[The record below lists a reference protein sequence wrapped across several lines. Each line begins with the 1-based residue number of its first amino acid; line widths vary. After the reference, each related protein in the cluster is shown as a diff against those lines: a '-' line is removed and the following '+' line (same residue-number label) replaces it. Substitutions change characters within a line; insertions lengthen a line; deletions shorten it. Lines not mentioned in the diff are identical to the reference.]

1 MSQYDFTFAWE
12 GARDETAWSMLQ
24 VVDFRG
30 HEELSRLYRYE
41 LTLLA
46 RSLSGEGG
54 DTDGAT
60 EVDPRDLVRARAT
73 LRIRTL
79 SDPSYKVVHGI
90 VSEAEELGPA
100 PDGMLYRVVLM
111 PPLIR
116 AQHRKR
122 CRIFLEKTTRQILEA
137 VLQGDPN
144 LKLTPNATVDPDD
157 GHLGSFDPAAESV
170 TFRLAD
176 ASRLDDPT
184 LRPYCVQYNES
195 DLAFFARLLEEEG
208 LSYHFENG
216 NEACLLVIS
225 DKDAGRTRID
235 PFLPLGPNVPGREI
249 SSVKLG
255 ARLRPKVVALGDY
268 NWKKPALDMMAER
281 KSEADSLFDF
291 SYPGGFPEA
300 PEQGAGLATAML
312 ERFETEAD
320 YAVLEGKARLLGAG
334 SIFHLEHPKS
344 RYDGEYLVTKLDVRG
359 EQQGVLKNEASDK
372 LVPFTCSVE
381 CARRSG
387 EKAESHFRPARLTP
401 RPRILGTQTAFVT
414 ADPSAPGAE
423 INVGGPPG
431 AEIGCVRVRFHWDRE
446 ASRLAKEPSSC
457 WVRVSQLFAG
467 PGQGGMFHP
476 RVGTEVIVDYED
488 GNPDRPLV
496 VGRVYNGANVAPGLA
511 TGASTL
517 STMKTYTSPGGGK
530 YNEFSFEDS
539 PGKEEVK
546 LHAAHDWNSECG
558 HDRSESVFNDSSS
571 SVGANRSEST
581 AINYTKTVGANSMV
595 VIGAN
600 SSETVG
606 ANQSLSVGG
615 MQTALIAGNQSEQIG
630 GNQTLHVSGN
640 QSSSVDGSRDAT
652 VLGSDTHTIT
662 GAALSHSSTSQTM
675 TAPTQAF
682 QADGLQVMKCSDHEV
697 ICDIFHVSSS
707 GAATID
713 CKPFTVNSGS
723 TATVTASA
731 DITLTGNP
739 IALSSGSTVSID
751 ASGAITITGGPVTVT
766 GGAVTLNGSTVTA
779 SAGGVVTVSGGGDVH
794 VKGSVIHLN

>member
-12 GARDETAWSMLQ
+12 GLREEGAWSMLQ

-30 HEELSRLYRYE
+30 HEEMSRLYRYE

-46 RSLSGEGG
+46 RTGEG
-54 DTDGAT
+54 DGAV

-79 SDPSYKVVHGI
+79 TDPHFKVVHG
-90 VSEAEELGPA
+90 VLTEAEEIGPA
-100 PDGMLYRVVLM
+100 PDGLLYRVVLM
-111 PPLIR
+111 PPLVR

-122 CRIFLEKTTRQILEA
+122 CRIFLERTTRQILEA
-137 VLQGDPN
+137 VLGGDPN
-144 LKLTPNATVDPDD
+144 LALEPNATVAPDD
-157 GHLGSFDPAAESV
+157 GSLSGFDPAREIF
-170 TFRLAD
+170 TFRLAES
-176 ASRLDDPT
+176 ARLDDVSV
-184 LRPYCVQYNES
+184 RPYCVQYNES
-195 DLAFFARLLEEEG
+195 DLAFVARLLEAEG

-216 NEACLLVIS
+216 AESCLLVIS
-225 DKDAGRTRID
+225 DKDAGRTRLE
-235 PFLPLGPNVPGREI
+235 PFASIGPSLPGREI
-249 SSVKLG
+249 SAVKLG
-255 ARLRPKVVALGDY
+255 ARLRPRVVALGDY
-268 NWKKPALDMMAER
+268 NWKKPALDMLAER
-281 KSEADSLFDF
+281 KGEADSLFDY
-291 SYPGGFPEA
+291 SYPGGFPET
-300 PEQGAGLATAML
+300 PEQGVPIATAML

-320 YAVLEGKARLLGAG
+320 YAVLEGKCRMLSAG
-334 SIFHLEHPKS
+334 SIFHLEHSKS
-344 RYDGEYLVTKLDVRG
+344 RYEGEYLVTKLQVRG

-372 LVPFTCSVE
+372 LVPFTCKVE

-387 EKAESHFRPARLTP
+387 DKGAESHYRPARSTP
-401 RPRILGTQTAFVT
+401 SPRVHGTQTAFVT
-414 ADPSAPGAE
+414 ADPSSPGAE

-488 GNPDRPLV
+488 GNPDKPII
-496 VGRVYNGANVAPGLA
+496 VGRVYNGANVAPGLSM
-511 TGASTL
+511 GASTL

-530 YNEFSFEDS
+530 NNEFSFEDAV
-539 PGKEEVK
+539 GKEEVK
-546 LHAAHDWNSECG
+546 LHAAHDWNSDCG
-558 HDRSESVFNDSSS
+558 HDRSEAVANDSSS

-615 MQTALIAGNQSEQIG
+615 VQTALIGGNQSVQIG
-630 GNQTLHVSGN
+630 GNQSLHVSGD
-640 QSSSVDGSRDAT
+640 QTSTIDGSRGAT
-652 VLGSDTHTIT
+652 VTGSDTQTIT
-662 GAALSHSSTSQTM
+662 GPQLLHSSAGQTM

-682 QADGLQVMKCSDHEV
+682 QADGLQVLKCSDHEV
-697 ICDIFHVSSS
+697 VCDIFHVNSS
-707 GAATID
+707 GPATID
-713 CKPFTVNSGS
+713 CNPFTVNSGS
-723 TATVTASA
+723 TASVTASA
-731 DITLTGNP
+731 DITLTGSP
-739 IALSSGSTVSID
+739 IALSSGATVSID
-751 ASGAITITGGPVTVT
+751 AAGAITITGGGPVTVT
-766 GGAVTLNGSTVTA
+766 GAAVTLNGGTVTA

-794 VKGSVIHLN
+794 VKGSIIHLN